1 MASKKPVME
10 EVLEEAPKKKKGKMM
25 LIIIIAVVVL
35 LLGGGAAYYFL
46 VMSKSNDEHAEEVQV
61 KEKPEVVVF
70 LPLDPFTVN
79 LVTADDRDAQF
90 LQVAINLKLSED
102 SDAQLIKKHMPEVR
116 NRILMVLTSKSPA
129 DINSEKGKRALLDEI
144 SAELR
149 KPLTKKDTVEHLT
162 AVLFTSFIIQ

>member
-10 EVLEEAPKKKKGKMM
+10 EVLEDAPKKKGKMM
-25 LIIIIAVVVL
+25 LLIIIAVVLL

-46 VMSKSNDEHAEEVQV
+46 VMSKPADEHAEEEVV

-70 LPLDPFTVN
+70 LPLEPFTVN

-102 SDAQLIKKHMPEVR
+102 ADGQMIKKHMPEVR

-149 KPLTKKDTVEHLT
+149 KPLTKKESVEHLT